1 MNPYLWNYRAEPERL
16 AEMDQECFRIPW
28 KFDSYLELSKQ
39 KIFQAWELAHP
50 EKGSCGF
57 LVFYLIPPEIQILR
71 MGVLPENRREGLA
84 LEMLKELDQKAI
96 LNQSHTLWLDVHV
109 ENTPA
114 LGLYQKSGYKEIYR
128 RKGYYQNPPGDAVLM
143 KKNLQEAAGASTDE
157 DERDGRTKAAATI
170 KHAAKA
176 NT

>member
-1 MNPYLWNYRAEPERL
+1 MNPYLWNYRAEPKRL
-16 AEMDQECFRIPW
+16 AKMDQKCFRIPW
-28 KFDSYLELSKQ
+28 KFESYLELSKQ
-39 KIFQAWELAHP
+39 KIFKARVLAHP
-50 EKGSCGF
+50 EKGSCGI
-57 LVFYLIPPEIQILR
+57 LVIYLIATEIQILR

-114 LGLYQKSGYKEIYR
+114 LGLYQKSGYQEIYR

-143 KKNLQEAAGASTDE
+143 KKTLQDAAVASTDE

>member
-1 MNPYLWNYRAEPERL
+1 MNPYLWNYQAEPEGL

-39 KIFQAWELAHP
+39 KIFQAWVLAHP

-57 LVFYLIPPEIQILR
+57 LVFYLIPPEIQIMR

-96 LNQSHTLWLDVHV
+96 PVSYTHLTL
-109 ENTPA
+109 P
-114 LGLYQKSGYKEIYR
+114 
-128 RKGYYQNPPGDAVLM
+128 
-143 KKNLQEAAGASTDE
+143 
-157 DERDGRTKAAATI
+157 TKA
-170 KHAAKA
+170 
-176 NT
+176 

>member
-1 MNPYLWNYRAEPERL
+1 MNPYLWNYQAEPERL
-16 AEMDQECFRIPW
+16 AEMDQECFPIPW
-28 KFDSYLELSKQ
+28 KFDSYLELSQQ
-39 KIFQAWELAHP
+39 KIFQAGELVHP
-50 EKGSCGF
+50 ENGSCGF

-143 KKNLQEAAGASTDE
+143 KKTLQEAAVASTDE

>member
-1 MNPYLWNYRAEPERL
+1 MNLISNYQAEPERL

-28 KFDSYLELSKQ
+28 KFDSSRAFQ
-39 KIFQAWELAHP
+39 AKIFQAWELAHP

-96 LNQSHTLWLDVHV
+96 LNQSHTLWPDVHV

-114 LGLYQKSGYKEIYR
+114 LGFIKNPDIRKSTAGKDIIKTLWRCPNE
-128 RKGYYQNPPGDAVLM
+128 KNPSG
-143 KKNLQEAAGASTDE
+143 SC
-157 DERDGRTKAAATI
+157 RC
-170 KHAAKA
+170 
-176 NT
+176 